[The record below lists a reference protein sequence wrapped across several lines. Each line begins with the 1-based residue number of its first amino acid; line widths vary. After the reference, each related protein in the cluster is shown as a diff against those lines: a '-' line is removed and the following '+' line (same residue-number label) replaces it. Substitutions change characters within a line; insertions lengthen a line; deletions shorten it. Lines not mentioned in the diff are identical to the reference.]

1 MVVVTSSAVTVV
13 EDFSKDTLGRREI
26 ALSLNTRC
34 TCKHNDM
41 FLTRK
46 SISPGGL
53 DDEHNR
59 ANEGQ
64 EKVTTGLAP

>member
-1 MVVVTSSAVTVV
+1 MKQRNRENHCLRSFIVTLST
-13 EDFSKDTLGRREI
+13 RREI